1 MKAARILYVI
11 GYGLFGIIAI
21 LGEIIWIA
29 DPIRIGDYFWIDQ
42 MEWLVKLLAAIPFL
56 WMIGAWKLR
65 PERGSKQLV
74 RRIVNWLVQLSSLAA
89 ALMILVNAYQ
99 LVLIGVAL
107 GAAWLFTLLDLTL
120 SERDAGVSWRL
131 RLLRRVVVIT
141 ATAGI
146 LFWPTA
152 YQVTTPGFTF
162 NMNRY
167 AQVEGGAEKG
177 NIEGVLV
184 IDRPAFPIDWVYAR
198 MFPHIAISKRD
209 TTQSIGEQLQA
220 AHSQRVGANEVG
232 SAVAFQRVGIGQGI
246 IPTGVYV
253 LAIMKD
259 SPVVDLLKPGDQ
271 ITAVGG
277 KAVATAAELSEV
289 MSDVAPGKTLN
300 LAIKRD
306 GEELKIAAM
315 TKPSADDAE
324 RAVFGIQIEDRV
336 HADLPR
342 EVDYR
347 SYLVYQGGPSH
358 GAILALTLIDQLTP
372 GGVTYGN
379 QVAGTGTIGADG
391 TVGLIGGIE
400 QKAYVVWR
408 SGADVFFVPDEQAEE
423 ARKGAPALNI
433 VPVRTLDD
441 MLNWLRTHPVSD

>member
-1 MKAARILYVI
+1 
-11 GYGLFGIIAI
+11 
-21 LGEIIWIA
+21 
-29 DPIRIGDYFWIDQ
+29 
-42 MEWLVKLLAAIPFL
+42 
-56 WMIGAWKLR
+56 
-65 PERGSKQLV
+65 
-74 RRIVNWLVQLSSLAA
+74 
-89 ALMILVNAYQ
+89 
-99 LVLIGVAL
+99 
-107 GAAWLFTLLDLTL
+107 
-120 SERDAGVSWRL
+120 
-131 RLLRRVVVIT
+131 
-141 ATAGI
+141 
-146 LFWPTA
+146 
-152 YQVTTPGFTF
+152 
-162 NMNRY
+162 
-167 AQVEGGAEKG
+167 
-177 NIEGVLV
+177 
-184 IDRPAFPIDWVYAR
+184 